1 MLNALRQFETGN
13 GALTFPGLQDANPTL
28 LGRAVHENSNM
39 GGLPNPGATAQNYP
53 LLYGDFAYGMVIVD
67 RIGAT
72 LETIQHVVG
81 PNNRPTGQRGALL
94 WFRTGS
100 DVVNPNALRVLS
112 VPTTA

>member
-1 MLNALRQFETGN
+1 
-13 GALTFPGLQDANPTL
+13 
-28 LGRAVHENSNM
+28 
-39 GGLPNPGATAQNYP
+39 
-53 LLYGDFAYGMVIVD
+53 MVIVD